1 MLVHQALSLAAK
13 HFPLLE
19 SKECFKEAETVKMGT
34 NFIWKDSTMNVRV
47 HRESLFIQV
56 RSLVEIHTQAY
67 GRKHMG
73 ILSGEE
79 SSKEV
84 IFKSL
89 S

>member
-1 MLVHQALSLAAK
+1 
-13 HFPLLE
+13 
-19 SKECFKEAETVKMGT
+19 MGT